1 MSRAVITALALLL
14 AAPLLASADAD
25 ADADAAK
32 PDRAAVRSGCVPKR
46 GKSTIFLR
54 TRTAVLFDREK
65 RGEEGTFTV
74 AYGCDLREGKR
85 VKLGVD
91 DVDFNESITQW
102 KVAGRYVAF
111 VTSAYEDLGSSVDAV
126 RVVDLQTGRRRASPA
141 AETTVRRLVVTPT
154 GAVAWSSEVTEGDAG
169 EPADA
174 PELKTV
180 TKLDAD
186 GLHALDC
193 GAGIAVA
200 SLRLR
205 GSEVSLQSG
214 GQVRT
219 WTLNRPV
226 AEQVV
231 TPTDNC

>member
-25 ADADAAK
+25 AAK
-32 PDRAAVRSGCVPKR
+32 PDRAAVRSGCVPER

-65 RGEEGTFTV
+65 RGQEGTFTV

-91 DVDFNESITQW
+91 DVDFNESITRW
-102 KVAGRYVAF
+102 EVAGRYVAF
-111 VTSAYEDLGSSVDAV
+111 VTNAYEDLGSSVDAV
-126 RVVDLQTGRRRASPA
+126 RVVNLQTGRRRASPA
-141 AETTVRRLVVTPT
+141 AETTVQRLVVTPT

-186 GLHALDC
+186 GLDVLDC
-193 GAGIAVA
+193 GVGVAVA

-205 GSEVSLQSG
+205 GSEVSWESG

-219 WTLNRPV
+219 WTLDRPV

-231 TPTDNC
+231 APTDSC